1 MKNLSCFLNE
11 PTQWDGNSQDRQLV
25 PVLNAYLSCIK
36 KSGPLRLCFSM
47 NLSSRNWLHM
57 SAQKKIDF
65 IFWIGMQTL
74 DKLLRSCKILPSRVS
89 LLLSLVFFFF
99 LGEILQLLDFGV
111 IIRRRGIVWKIWLRY
126 TRRYLFEKF
135 CFILIF
141 FLLNPEI

>member
-36 KSGPLRLCFSM
+36 KSGPLNFALVWICLPEIDYIWVHRRKLTLFSELGCRPWISYWDPVRFYPQELVYCF
-47 NLSSRNWLHM
+47 
-57 SAQKKIDF
+57 
-65 IFWIGMQTL
+65 
-74 DKLLRSCKILPSRVS
+74 
-89 LLLSLVFFFF
+89 LLSFFF

>member
-1 MKNLSCFLNE
+1 MNPPSGMEVPKIDNWFLFSMHIYLALKKQKN
-11 PTQWDGNSQDRQLV
+11 
-25 PVLNAYLSCIK
+25 K
-36 KSGPLRLCFSM
+36 KTGPLRLCFSM
-47 NLSSRNWLHM
+47 NLSSKNWLHM
-57 SAQKKIDF
+57 SAQNKIDF

-89 LLLSLVFFFF
+89 LLLSLFFFF
-99 LGEILQLLDFGV
+99 LGEILQSLDFGV
-111 IIRRRGIVWKIWLRY
+111 ITRRRGIVWKIWLRY